1 MILGATRNTKG
12 PNLMKRILLLAALGA
27 LGLASLGCGDPVHRM
42 LADPAS
48 RSKLFQAI
56 GADSTLT
63 RELADRLLVED
74 PSRSLV
80 FERLLAIGE
89 ARQALLVE
97 VARDRMLLDGV
108 IQFAVQDTAM
118 RGHVLT
124 LFKGMQMAGAK

>member
-1 MILGATRNTKG
+1 
-12 PNLMKRILLLAALGA
+12 MKRMLLLAIV
-27 LGLASLGCGDPVHRM
+27 GLLSLAAQGCGDAVHRM

-56 GADSTLT
+56 GADSSLT
-63 RELADRLLVED
+63 REAADRLLAED
-74 PSRSLV
+74 GSRSLV
-80 FERLLAIGE
+80 FERLLGMGE
-89 ARQALLVE
+89 ARQALLVD

-118 RGHVLT
+118 RGHILT

>member
-1 MILGATRNTKG
+1 
-12 PNLMKRILLLAALGA
+12 MKRILLLVALGA
-27 LGLASLGCGDPVHRM
+27 LSLALVGCGDPVHRM

-48 RSKLFQAI
+48 RAKLFEAI

-89 ARQALLVE
+89 ARQALLVA

>member
-1 MILGATRNTKG
+1 MR
-12 PNLMKRILLLAALGA
+12 RIQLLAAVGVLS
-27 LGLASLGCGDPVHRM
+27 LAAMGCGDAVHRM

-63 RELADRLLVED
+63 RELADRLLAED
-74 PSRSLV
+74 ATRSLV

-89 ARQALLVE
+89 ARQALLVD

-118 RGHVLT
+118 RGHILT

>member
-1 MILGATRNTKG
+1 
-12 PNLMKRILLLAALGA
+12 MKRMLPIAIAGL
-27 LGLASLGCGDPVHRM
+27 LGLAASGCGDAVHRM

-56 GADSTLT
+56 AADSSLT
-63 RELADRLLVED
+63 REASDRLLAED
-74 PSRSLV
+74 PSRALV

-97 VARDRMLLDGV
+97 VARDRMMLDGV

-118 RGHVLT
+118 RGHILT